1 MFTVS
6 ELAAEKIKEVL
17 VAEGKAG
24 WGLRIFR
31 IESGCCGLS
40 FGMDIDEKAG
50 ESDEIVEKNG
60 LKVFMDRETF
70 AILSGMTLDF
80 IDDGERQG
88 FILSGG
94 NAPSCGSGS
103 VAADRLRDY

>member
-17 VAEGKAG
+17 AAEGKSG

-31 IESGCCGLS
+31 IDGGCCGPS
-40 FGMDIDEKAG
+40 YGMDIDEKAG
-50 ESDEIVEKNG
+50 EEDEVIEKNG

-70 AILSGMTLDF
+70 VTLGGMTLDF

-88 FILSGG
+88 FILSGSK
-94 NAPSCGSGS
+94 APSCNSGCS
-103 VAADRLRDY
+103 SCG

>member
-6 ELAAEKIKEVL
+6 EVAAEKIKEVL
-17 VAEGKAG
+17 AAEGKAG

-31 IESGCCGLS
+31 IEGGCCGPS
-40 FGMDIDEKAG
+40 FGMDIDEKAA
-50 ESDEIVEKNG
+50 EADEVIEKNG
-60 LKVFMDRETF
+60 LRVFIDRETF
-70 AILSGMTLDF
+70 MTLSGMTLDF

-94 NAPSCGSGS
+94 KAPSCGSGCS
-103 VAADRLRDY
+103 SCG